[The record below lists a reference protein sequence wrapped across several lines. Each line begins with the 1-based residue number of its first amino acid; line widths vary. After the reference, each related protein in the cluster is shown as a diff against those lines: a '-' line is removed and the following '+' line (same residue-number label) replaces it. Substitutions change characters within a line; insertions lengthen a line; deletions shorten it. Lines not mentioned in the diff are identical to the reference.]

1 MIDLLRAVF
10 TLLQR
15 DLTLAVRRRQDALVV
30 LGFFVVVVSLF
41 PLGVGPDPQLLRTMA
56 PGVIWV
62 SALLATMLSLE
73 RLFSDDYRDGTLEQ
87 LLLTP
92 QPLSLMVLAKIIAHW
107 LVSGLPL
114 VLISPLLGMQLNLD
128 AVEIL
133 VLMMALLLGTPILS
147 LIGAIGAA
155 LTLGLRGG
163 GVLISLLILPL
174 YVPALV
180 LGSGAVDAVM
190 YGSSPAAHLS
200 MLAALMI
207 LALLLAPWAI
217 AAALRIM
224 LD

>member
-1 MIDLLRAVF
+1 MMALLRALLA
-10 TLLQR
+10 LLQR
-15 DLTLAVRRRQDALVV
+15 DLLLAVRRRQDALVV

-41 PLGVGPDPQLLRTMA
+41 PLGVGPDPQLLRSMA
-56 PGVIWV
+56 PGVLWV

-73 RLFSDDYRDGTLEQ
+73 RLFADDFRDGSLEQ

-92 QPLSLMVLAKIIAHW
+92 QPLPLLVLMKILAHW
-107 LVSGLPL
+107 LVTGLPL

-128 AVEIL
+128 GVEIV
-133 VLMMALLLGTPILS
+133 VLMTALLLGTPILS
-147 LIGAIGAA
+147 LVGAIGAG

-174 YVPALV
+174 YVPALIM
-180 LGSGAVDAVM
+180 GSGAVDAVM
-190 YGSSPAAHLS
+190 YGSSPEAHLS
-200 MLAALMI
+200 LLAALLI
-207 LALLLAPWAI
+207 FTLLLAPWAI

>member
-1 MIDLLRAVF
+1 MRALLNALLSLLRRDLL
-10 TLLQR
+10 
-15 DLTLAVRRRQDALVV
+15 LAVRRRQDALVV

-41 PLGVGPDPQLLRTMA
+41 PLGVGPDPQLLRSMA
-56 PGVIWV
+56 PGVLWV

-73 RLFSDDYRDGTLEQ
+73 RLFADDFRDGSLEQ

-92 QPLSLMVLAKIIAHW
+92 QPLPLLVLMKILAHW
-107 LVSGLPL
+107 LVTGLPL

-128 AVEIL
+128 GTEIA

-147 LIGAIGAA
+147 LVGAIGAG

-174 YVPALV
+174 YVPALIM
-180 LGSGAVDAVM
+180 GAGAVDAVM
-190 YGSSPAAHLS
+190 YGSSPDAHLS
-200 MLAALMI
+200 LLAALLI
-207 LALLLAPWAI
+207 FTLLLAPWAI

>member
-1 MIDLLRAVF
+1 MLNALLSLLRRDLL
-10 TLLQR
+10 
-15 DLTLAVRRRQDALVV
+15 LAVRRRQDALVV

-41 PLGVGPDPQLLRTMA
+41 PLGVGPDPQLLRSMA
-56 PGVIWV
+56 PGVLWV

-73 RLFSDDYRDGTLEQ
+73 RLFADDFRDGSLEQ

-92 QPLSLMVLAKIIAHW
+92 QPLPLLVLMKILAHW
-107 LVSGLPL
+107 LVTGLPL

-128 AVEIL
+128 GTEIA

-147 LIGAIGAA
+147 LVGAIGAG

-174 YVPALV
+174 YVPALIM
-180 LGSGAVDAVM
+180 GAGAVDAVM
-190 YGSSPAAHLS
+190 YGSSPDAHLS
-200 MLAALMI
+200 LLAALLI
-207 LALLLAPWAI
+207 FTLLLAPWAI

>member
-1 MIDLLRAVF
+1 MSALLRALMA
-10 TLLQR
+10 LLRR
-15 DLTLAVRRRQDALVV
+15 DLLLAMRRRQDALVV

-41 PLGVGPDPQLLRTMA
+41 PLGVGPDPQLLRSMA
-56 PGVIWV
+56 PGVLWV

-73 RLFSDDYRDGTLEQ
+73 RLFADDFRDGSLEQ

-92 QPLSLMVLAKIIAHW
+92 QPLPLLVLMKILAHW
-107 LVSGLPL
+107 LVTGLPL

-128 AVEIL
+128 GTEIA

-147 LIGAIGAA
+147 LVGAIGAG

-174 YVPALV
+174 YVPALIM
-180 LGSGAVDAVM
+180 GAGAVDAVM
-190 YGSSPAAHLS
+190 YGSSPDAHLS
-200 MLAALMI
+200 LLAALLI
-207 LALLLAPWAI
+207 FTLLLAPWAI